1 MRTKKILTIGVVLVL
16 AGVAVWFSKTSATPV
31 KTSNRETYEVKKV
44 DDGDTLQIF
53 RYGRSEKVR
62 FIGIDTPETVDPR
75 KPVQCFGKEASAK
88 TKQLLT
94 GKTIR
99 IEFDPVVGERD
110 KYDRLLAY
118 IWLGSELINLT
129 LLREGYAH
137 EYTYRSQAYKYQS
150 DFKQAEA
157 GARQSE
163 VGLWSPQTCAG
174 VTK

>member
-118 IWLGSELINLT
+118 VWLDSELINLT

>member
-1 MRTKKILTIGVVLVL
+1 MRAKKMLCIGVVLVL
-16 AGVAVWFSKTSATPV
+16 AGAAVGLSKISTTEV
-31 KTSNRETYEVKKV
+31 KTSNQEVYEVKRV
-44 DDGDTLQIF
+44 DDGDTIEIF
-53 RYGRSEKVR
+53 RYGRKEKVR

-75 KPVQCFGKEASAK
+75 KVVQCFGKEASAK

-94 GKTIR
+94 GKTVR
-99 IEFDPVVGERD
+99 IEFDPIVGERD

-118 IWLGSELINLT
+118 VWLGSELINLA

-137 EYTYRSQAYKYQS
+137 EYTYRSQIYKYQS

-163 VGLWSPQTCAG
+163 AGLWSPQTCAG